1 MFYNEDKLGIVSIL
15 VGRALR
21 VPGRDRRE
29 EGAPARSRIAMK
41 CRSMVL
47 GLLLLALALAL
58 ALPASA
64 EYDPITTS
72 SACVPNTLVE
82 PGPVDVTIKVYNSG
96 DTDMQS
102 PMTLYDPNGEAV
114 ENFVDVTLAA
124 GQSQSWNG
132 TWNVSQEEMAE
143 GKLRFALRYELNAG
157 GAAVQVNKTIA
168 VSIQQDAPAP
178 SLTASYTVTPN
189 PAQEGAEVTL
199 TYTLSNTGNVAVTN
213 VQITN
218 EELTDERINISR
230 IETGERVTREF
241 VYEMGDEAVTFK
253 PKVTYRADGSD
264 RVLTIGTMAQE
275 TIEVAEGDLELE
287 LVGGENVVGAMPGD
301 KATLTLTMR
310 NTGNI
315 TYSNIQITDSVLGE
329 IESGLELGPGEEKT
343 VQREFTVQ
351 ESADHAFTVTAVS
364 SAGGEIEHTSNKVS
378 VVALDLER
386 AVNLE
391 VSAEAGQTVIREKPA
406 VVAFAVTVRNIGEVD
421 AQNVELYQGDRLVA
435 TIDSIPA
442 GEEARVVKEYSVSME
457 GTFQFTAVSYMEV
470 EQQEEP
476 LQQRF
481 DSPEVVLA
489 YVEATPEPV
498 TPPPTLAPEVT
509 VEPVATEA
517 PETGASAGMVALYVL
532 AGVLGVALLAVLGLM
547 IAARLRGAGSPAAA
561 AVDGFERGGSRSYT
575 ARPGTQRRRPRERVE
590 LEPRA
595 DDEPRDEAAEQ
606 AAPDVPPA
614 RGRRSRPEPEQPSA
628 AGAEQ
633 PESAAEPPV
642 EAAPEEEKEA
652 EPEARPEPA
661 PEAERPAAPERRARA
676 ERRAR
681 PEPEEEEDDYGEPVD
696 APAKPARA
704 KRGFLSGLLRGRRK
718 VGEDDYVAPVP
729 NEEPDDVQPEE
740 DMDKTVL
747 YDRELFNRI
756 RESAGK
762 EGGLSEQ
769 DQLLMQGGTGSY
781 RLSRSVRDAAPK
793 PAEPSGRSAD
803 DDWID
808 EEPEDDPYVDG
819 PDDAPRGRRKGK

>member
-1 MFYNEDKLGIVSIL
+1 
-15 VGRALR
+15 
-21 VPGRDRRE
+21 
-29 EGAPARSRIAMK
+29 
-41 CRSMVL
+41 MVL

-406 VVAFAVTVRNIGEVD
+406 VVAFAVTVKNIGEVD
-421 AQNVELYQGDRLVA
+421 AQNVELYQGDTLVA

-489 YVEATPEPV
+489 YVETTPEPV

-547 IAARLRGAGSPAAA
+547 IAARLRGEGSPAAA

-606 AAPDVPPA
+606 AAPDVSPA

-642 EAAPEEEKEA
+642 EAAPEEETAA
-652 EPEARPEPA
+652 EPEVQPEPA

-704 KRGFLSGLLRGRRK
+704 KRGFLSGLLRGRGK

-729 NEEPDDVQPEE
+729 NEEPDDAQPEE

-793 PAEPSGRSAD
+793 PATPARRSAD

>member
-1 MFYNEDKLGIVSIL
+1 
-15 VGRALR
+15 
-21 VPGRDRRE
+21 
-29 EGAPARSRIAMK
+29 
-41 CRSMVL
+41 MVL

-58 ALPASA
+58 VLPASA

-421 AQNVELYQGDRLVA
+421 AQNVELYQGDTLVA

-498 TPPPTLAPEVT
+498 TPPPTLAPVAT

-628 AGAEQ
+628 TGAEQ

-642 EAAPEEEKEA
+642 EAAPEEETAA
-652 EPEARPEPA
+652 EPEVQPEPA
-661 PEAERPAAPERRARA
+661 PEAERSVAPERRARA

-793 PAEPSGRSAD
+793 PATPARRSAD